1 MQLDPATPI
10 DEEVD
15 IETRERPGTGY
26 GNRGNNGD
34 QHSNGNGVVNVDD
47 DEEKEDDE
55 DDEEEEDDDGDEETF
70 AVEKVLSHRIGKKT
84 NVGSLPFP
92 LFLSSH
98 FLFIELCGLSMF
110 SG

>member
-10 DEEVD
+10 GEEED
-15 IETRERPGTGY
+15 IETRELRPGKGY

-34 QHSNGNGVVNVDD
+34 QNSNGNGVVNVDD
-47 DEEKEDDE
+47 DEEKDDDE

-84 NVGSLPFP
+84 NVRSLPFP
-92 LFLSSH
+92 LFLSLH
-98 FLFIELCGLSMF
+98 FLFFEFCLSLF